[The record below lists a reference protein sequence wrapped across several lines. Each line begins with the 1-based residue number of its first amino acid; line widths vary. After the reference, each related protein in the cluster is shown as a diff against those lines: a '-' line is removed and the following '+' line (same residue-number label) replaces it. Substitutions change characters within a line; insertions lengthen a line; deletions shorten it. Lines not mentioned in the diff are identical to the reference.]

1 MLTLSPSG
9 NAGPCLELHT
19 PSSKVQNMNH
29 RTLWFSVATLLL
41 TVFWAPAQS
50 AVQETLVKETPL
62 QETPLME
69 SAVHISNGGEPQTL
83 DPHRYNLRLEETI
96 LTDLFLGLTAM
107 NAHGEIVQGAAES
120 WSTSADGLSWTFK
133 IRKDLRWSDGA
144 PLTAEDFVYSFRR
157 LLDPATA
164 ASLAYFMYPLLNA
177 REVNSGA
184 LPPSAL
190 GVSAPDPLT
199 LILKLELPY
208 PHLTERL
215 LYPTGFAVPE
225 QAIEEWGD
233 AWVKAEHW
241 VSNGAYRLSEW
252 RPQSHVKLEPNPYF
266 HEPGTITE
274 VFYHPI
280 ANEQNAYNRYR
291 AGEMDAIGA
300 FPANELSHVRQA
312 MPSHLRVS
320 PLLSMIYLV
329 FNTSRPPFD
338 DPRVREALT
347 IVVLPEVLTD
357 KVQRTG
363 NYPARSFVPA
373 LVDDYQSIPAD
384 FSART
389 PAASAT
395 RARQL
400 LADAGYS
407 DGLNVT
413 LRYFDSADAKRTNLA
428 IISFWKQI
436 GVTASLHSSELK
448 VHFSDLRQADFDV
461 AQAGWVGENNA
472 AHYLDLLVSDAGNV
486 NYGRFENAEYDSM
499 MALARTYPTI
509 AERNA
514 LMEQAEAFVMTK
526 YPVVPLWTTAIKRL
540 VNPQLKGWHENNRD
554 VHPARFLSW

>member
-9 NAGPCLELHT
+9 NAEPSSCLELHA
-19 PSSKVQNMNH
+19 PSSKVQNMTYQ
-29 RTLWFSVATLLL
+29 TLWFSVATLPLA
-41 TVFWAPAQS
+41 VFWASAQS
-50 AVQETLVKETPL
+50 AVQKEPAV
-62 QETPLME
+62 QETPVQKTEL
-69 SAVHISNGGEPQTL
+69 HIGNGGEPQTL

-107 NAHGEIVQGAAES
+107 NAHGEIVPGAAES
-120 WSTSADGLSWTFK
+120 WSTSEDGLIWTFK
-133 IRKDLRWSDGA
+133 IRKNLRWSDGA
-144 PLTAEDFVYSFRR
+144 PLTADDFVYSFRR
-157 LLDPATA
+157 LLDPTTA

-177 REVNSGA
+177 REVNGGA
-184 LPPSAL
+184 LPTSAL
-190 GVSAPDPLT
+190 GVSAPDPYT
-199 LILKLELPY
+199 LIVELELPY

-225 QAIEEWGD
+225 QTISEWGD
-233 AWVKAEHW
+233 DWVKAAHW
-241 VSNGAYRLSEW
+241 VSNGAYQLAEW

-266 HEPGTITE
+266 HEPVTITD

-300 FPANELSHVRQA
+300 FPANELSHVKQA
-312 MPSHLRVS
+312 MPAHLRIS

-338 DPRVREALT
+338 DARVREALA
-347 IVVLPEVLTD
+347 IVIRPEVLTD

-363 NYPARSFVPA
+363 NYPAGSFVPA
-373 LVDDYQSIPAD
+373 LVDDYQS
-384 FSART
+384 T
-389 PAASAT
+389 PAAFHNRTMDQRTA

-400 LADAGYS
+400 LTEAGFP
-407 DGLNVT
+407 DGLTVT

-428 IISFWKQI
+428 IASFWKQI

-486 NYGRFENAEYDSM
+486 NYGRFENPDYDSM
-499 MALARTYPTI
+499 MELARSYPGIT
-509 AERNA
+509 ERNA
-514 LMEQAEAFVMTK
+514 LMQQAEVLVMAEH
-526 YPVVPLWTTAIKRL
+526 PVVPLWTTATKRL
-540 VNPQLKGWHENNRD
+540 VNPELKGWYENNRD
-554 VHPARFLSW
+554 VHPVRFLSW